1 MSSFKVKELINYE
14 RIKDVIDISQD
25 LSTEESSKN
34 LVEKYI
40 ISEDMKEHLIEL
52 AKNLENPT
60 HKSIQIIGTY
70 GSGKSHFLAFITAIL
85 NNHYI

>member
-1 MSSFKVKELINYE
+1 MNTFKIRELINYE

-25 LSTEESSKN
+25 LNTEESSKN

-60 HKSIQIIGTY
+60 HK
-70 GSGKSHFLAFITAIL
+70 K
-85 NNHYI
+85 